1 MKKNFYFGL
10 GVKFVAAFSFIIIFT
25 SVVLSCFF
33 LIYQSS
39 FLKLFIENNV
49 VSLAKSLAISR
60 GYCVV
65 AFGIDSLPSFAKEAL
80 EANGV
85 IYSIVYD
92 VKWVPLSSNIVS
104 NENIER
110 YISTTNI
117 EISSIRELEWEKI
130 YKRTDRIL
138 GVGEVMDVV
147 VPILY
152 SDYVSDAIVKYSGKE
167 NIAGVFRIGFSI
179 ERIKHKFK
187 KITRGIVVLTLL
199 VILIGI
205 MMSFF
210 LVKIVIGPIKKLII
224 GTRKISTG
232 NLKYRVYLS
241 SNDEFE
247 DLASSFNSMADDME
261 IHINELNKE
270 KEELLNLKIA
280 FEDRNQELEKA
291 LEKVKNMQQDLIKA
305 EKFATIGRLASSV
318 AHELRNPLASI
329 KNIAYFLSKMRT
341 FDNDDKS
348 KNMVQML
355 SSEVLRAN
363 KIITELL
370 DYSRI
375 KKLTKMSLDIESF
388 FDKVIKM
395 VPLPENIKLI
405 RKIERFDVVLDP
417 DKITQVIINL
427 ISNARDAMPP
437 NGGEIIISTKKID
450 SICQIFVQDNA
461 CGMSKDTVKHI
472 FDPLFT
478 TKLKGIGLGLCIVK
492 EIIEAHN
499 GKISVSS
506 EENIGTTFTIEL
518 PLK

>member
-1 MKKNFYFGL
+1 M
-10 GVKFVAAFSFIIIFT
+10 
-25 SVVLSCFF
+25 
-33 LIYQSS
+33 
-39 FLKLFIENNV
+39 KLFIEKNV

-92 VKWVPLSSNIVS
+92 VKGVPLSSNIVS

>member
-1 MKKNFYFGL
+1 MKKL
-10 GVKFVAAFSFIIIFT
+10 LKFELNLKFIVILFSVIT
-25 SVVLSCFF
+25 VVVGVLSLFF
-33 LIYQSS
+33 VIEYSLSLKS
-39 FLKLFIENNV
+39 FVEKNAI
-49 VSLAKSLAISR
+49 SLAKSLAISNEYDFSISNI
-60 GYCVV
+60 GFLSSFTKNTIGDNVV
-65 AFGIDSLPSFAKEAL
+65 YF
-80 EANGV
+80 
-85 IYSIVYD
+85 IVYD
-92 VKWVPLSSNIVS
+92 TKGIPLSSNIIS
-104 NENIER
+104 DENIKQ
-110 YISTTNI
+110 YLLSTPVD
-117 EISSIRELEWEKI
+117 SSIEKI
-130 YKRTDRIL
+130 IKNKFYKSTNSFFNID
-138 GVGEVMDVV
+138 EVMDVI
-147 VPILY
+147 VPISSYVSCSSSDY
-152 SDYVSDAIVKYSGKE
+152 SDKKTFIGTIRIGIALKDVNYQVRKMAIV
-167 NIAGVFRIGFSI
+167 IAFSVMI
-179 ERIKHKFK
+179 MFVALFMSLH
-187 KITRGIVVLTLL
+187 LL
-199 VILIGI
+199 V
-205 MMSFF
+205 
-210 LVKIVIGPIKKLII
+210 LII
-224 GTRKISTG
+224 EPVKKVIKGFKEIAKG
-232 NLKYRVYLS
+232 NLKYRIYPNS
-241 SNDEFE
+241 SYKSKVLID
-247 DLASSFNSMADDME
+247 SFNSMADDMD
-261 IHINELNKE
+261 IHIKELNKE
-270 KEELLNLKIA
+270 KKELLNLKIE

-388 FDKVIKM
+388 FDKVIEM

-437 NGGEIIISTKKID
+437 NGGEIIISTKKLD

>member
-1 MKKNFYFGL
+1 
-10 GVKFVAAFSFIIIFT
+10 
-25 SVVLSCFF
+25 
-33 LIYQSS
+33 
-39 FLKLFIENNV
+39 
-49 VSLAKSLAISR
+49 
-60 GYCVV
+60 
-65 AFGIDSLPSFAKEAL
+65 
-80 EANGV
+80 
-85 IYSIVYD
+85 
-92 VKWVPLSSNIVS
+92 
-104 NENIER
+104 
-110 YISTTNI
+110 
-117 EISSIRELEWEKI
+117 
-130 YKRTDRIL
+130 
-138 GVGEVMDVV
+138 
-147 VPILY
+147 
-152 SDYVSDAIVKYSGKE
+152 
-167 NIAGVFRIGFSI
+167 
-179 ERIKHKFK
+179 
-187 KITRGIVVLTLL
+187 
-199 VILIGI
+199 
-205 MMSFF
+205 
-210 LVKIVIGPIKKLII
+210 
-224 GTRKISTG
+224 
-232 NLKYRVYLS
+232 
-241 SNDEFE
+241 
-247 DLASSFNSMADDME
+247 
-261 IHINELNKE
+261 
-270 KEELLNLKIA
+270 
-280 FEDRNQELEKA
+280 
-291 LEKVKNMQQDLIKA
+291 
-305 EKFATIGRLASSV
+305 
-318 AHELRNPLASI
+318 
-329 KNIAYFLSKMRT
+329 MRT